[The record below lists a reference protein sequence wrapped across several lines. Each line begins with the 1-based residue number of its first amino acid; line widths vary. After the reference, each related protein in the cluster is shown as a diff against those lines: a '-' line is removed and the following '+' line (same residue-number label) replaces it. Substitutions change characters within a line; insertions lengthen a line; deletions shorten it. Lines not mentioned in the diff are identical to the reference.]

1 MYYYYYDDDDDDD
14 DDYYYYYYYY
24 YFYYYYYYYPA
35 RILISFV
42 NNDMRYTNKTNNVFC
57 QKYILQN
64 HFIQSKK
71 QKTQTKRE
79 LNMKVCCTVDN
90 ITW

>member
-42 NNDMRYTNKTNNVFC
+42 NNDMRTTNKTNNVF
-57 QKYILQN
+57 L
-64 HFIQSKK
+64 SKIHPAKSFYSK
-71 QKTQTKRE
+71 QKTENTNK
-79 LNMKVCCTVDN
+79 T
-90 ITW
+90 